1 MARAP
6 FGNFVAGL
14 GPNMRRQIGNTIAGA
29 ANPMTQS
36 GQMGTMNN
44 FNMTPMGR
52 GGPMP
57 TMGRPAVNK
66 PPMFG
71 GGAPPQWMP
80 GAGGGMTNPN
90 IPGPGLG
97 AGGPAPMGGGGSAT
111 GGTGMTNPNIPGPG
125 LGAGGPAPMGQGFNG
140 PPLGAGG
147 PNPMIG
153 VPSGSTGGADPY
165 AGTGGG
171 LPPVDPYAGTGGGS
185 PVYQPP
191 GTGGLDP
198 LPQTPTT
205 GGEDPVFNPYGGT
218 GGGLPPANPLNK
230 GGGGGRNPFRP
241 NLTQFGQRPALPPM
255 RQMQRNGPAAGDTYG
270 SPNSGIGSG
279 GSWDFNE
286 GRPGY
291 DQGGAQ
297 SQYGGRNDFYSS
309 GNSGG
314 PGYTVDYS
322 GYGNNPINGNVM
334 PENGRPAR
342 MDELMNPAFYQ
353 SPQQFAYSPFNGPIP
368 GQKPAIPAFYGPPAT
383 PYKGKGIGGPVG
395 PAVGRGT
402 PSRGGYSGGYGAP
415 SAPTF
420 GQPGYATYGS
430 DPEGFGG
437 NGSIGGGFANGGYNT
452 PGYGVNPT
460 TAWNEANTGAREGF
474 TNGDPN
480 AGGGGKIVCTA
491 MNEAYGFGSFRQ
503 AIWLKHSAGLDPAY
517 QRGYHAMFVPLLRYA
532 RGGQS
537 WPRRLTWRALQ
548 HIARHRTADIW
559 LQSKGAKRDTLGR
572 VYRALLEPL
581 CFVVGKIRR

>member
-14 GPNMRRQIGNTIAGA
+14 GPNMRRNIGNTIAGA

-52 GGPMP
+52 GGPMQP
-57 TMGRPAVNK
+57 MGRPAVNK

-90 IPGPGLG
+90 IPGPPIG
-97 AGGPAPMGGGGSAT
+97 AGGPNPMGGSGSAM

-198 LPQTPTT
+198 LPNTPTT

-230 GGGGGRNPFRP
+230 GGGGGRRNPFQP
-241 NLTQFGQRPALPPM
+241 SLTQFGQRPALPPM
-255 RQMQRNGPAAGDTYG
+255 GMMQRDGRAAGAPTGPAPGDGHTVEVLGESFSPKGDTNPYAYDRVPTSPTNNHPYNPPFSMYDDAFAMFNRPWNGPGPPPAKPNQYAGPPMAKPQPGPPLANPYRNIGGLDLAPGRRGGMGNTAAGMALGNGTIDRGQIGYG
-270 SPNSGIGSG
+270 PDSLFSPNSGIAWGSDPYGYG
-279 GSWDFNE
+279 GS
-286 GRPGY
+286 
-291 DQGGAQ
+291 AQ
-297 SQYGGRNDFYSS
+297 DS
-309 GNSGG
+309 
-314 PGYTVDYS
+314 
-322 GYGNNPINGNVM
+322 
-334 PENGRPAR
+334 
-342 MDELMNPAFYQ
+342 MN
-353 SPQQFAYSPFNGPIP
+353 
-368 GQKPAIPAFYGPPAT
+368 
-383 PYKGKGIGGPVG
+383 
-395 PAVGRGT
+395 
-402 PSRGGYSGGYGAP
+402 GYGAV
-415 SAPTF
+415 
-420 GQPGYATYGS
+420 GS
-430 DPEGFGG
+430 
-437 NGSIGGGFANGGYNT
+437 GFANAGYGS
-452 PGYGVNPT
+452 PSYGVNPT
-460 TAWNEANTGAREGF
+460 TAWNEQNSAQREGF
-474 TNGDPN
+474 SYGGYGDTGGATN
-480 AGGGGKIVCTA
+480 GGGKVVCTA
-491 MNEAYGFGSFRQ
+491 MNEAYGFGSFRN
-503 AIWLKHSAGLDPAY
+503 AIWLKHSAGMHPAY
-517 QRGYHAMFVPLLRYA
+517 QRGYHAIFLPLLAYG
-532 RGGQS
+532 RGGSS
-537 WPRRLTWRALQ
+537 WPRKAVWTALQ
-548 HIARHRTADIW
+548 HIARHRTAD
-559 LQSKGAKRDTLGR
+559 LRAEMRGAKRDTLGR

-581 CFVVGKIRR
+581 CFIVGRAVSGR

>member
-14 GPNMRRQIGNTIAGA
+14 GPNMRRNIGNTIAGA

-97 AGGPAPMGGGGSAT
+97 AGGPAPMGGSGSAT

-125 LGAGGPAPMGQGFNG
+125 LGAGGPAPMGQGYNG
-140 PPLGAGG
+140 PPVGAGG
-147 PNPMIG
+147 PNPM
-153 VPSGSTGGADPY
+153 T
-165 AGTGGG
+165 
-171 LPPVDPYAGTGGGS
+171 PVDPYAGTGGGS

-198 LPQTPTT
+198 LPKTPTT

-230 GGGGGRNPFRP
+230 GGGGGGGRRNPFQP

-255 RQMQRNGPAAGDTYG
+255 GMMQRNARAAGAPAGPGAGDGHTVTDLGPETYTG
-270 SPNSGIGSG
+270 GGFGSGPNGEYTEFGKNQDRVPQSPTNNHPYNPPVNMYEQAFNMFGTPWNGVGPPPAKPNQYPTPPTRPQPGPPLANPYRNIGGLDLAGPSRRGGYGNTPAGMALGNGTIDRGQIGYGVDSMFSPNSGIAWGSDPYGYG
-279 GSWDFNE
+279 GS
-286 GRPGY
+286 
-291 DQGGAQ
+291 AQ
-297 SQYGGRNDFYSS
+297 DS
-309 GNSGG
+309 
-314 PGYTVDYS
+314 
-322 GYGNNPINGNVM
+322 
-334 PENGRPAR
+334 
-342 MDELMNPAFYQ
+342 MN
-353 SPQQFAYSPFNGPIP
+353 
-368 GQKPAIPAFYGPPAT
+368 
-383 PYKGKGIGGPVG
+383 
-395 PAVGRGT
+395 
-402 PSRGGYSGGYGAP
+402 GYGAV
-415 SAPTF
+415 
-420 GQPGYATYGS
+420 GS
-430 DPEGFGG
+430 
-437 NGSIGGGFANGGYNT
+437 GFANAGYGS
-452 PGYGVNPT
+452 PSYGVNPT
-460 TAWNEANTGAREGF
+460 TAWNEQNSAQREGF
-474 TNGDPN
+474 SYGGYGDTGGATN
-480 AGGGGKIVCTA
+480 GGGKVVCTA

-517 QRGYHAMFVPLLRYA
+517 QRGYHAMFVPLLRFA

-559 LQSKGAKRDTLGR
+559 LASKGAKRDTLGML
-572 VYRALLEPL
+572 YRALLEPL
-581 CFVVGKIRR
+581 CFVVGRFVNHKRV